1 MHVFNKHMFVDADQS
16 ARMWHLDNL
25 IGALARSGKPQS
37 HSWVVGAPLLLQ
49 FGTVTVIKKHK
60 TKA

>member
-1 MHVFNKHMFVDADQS
+1 MFVEAGQS
-16 ARMWHLDNL
+16 ARLWDLDNL